1 MAVMDMTKGS
11 IVRSLVSYTIPLVLG
26 NLFQL
31 AYNVVDSM
39 IAGHFI
45 GAGALAATGMASPV
59 INILILGISGIC
71 IGAGVLM
78 SNFFGSKDMAR
89 LKSELST
96 LLVSGTI
103 FSIVLTAVAIIFTNP
118 LLRILNVPADL
129 HHDTAVYLRIIFIGV
144 PFTYFYNALS
154 QALKSV
160 GDSKT
165 PLKFLMASS
174 VLNCGLDLFF
184 VGYMGFGITCSAVTT
199 TVAQAASSL
208 LCFAYIYRKVPL
220 LSLRADEL
228 KIDRSLLRTTLSYG
242 TVTALQQ
249 SVQPIGK
256 LLIQSCVNTLG
267 TAVIAAYN
275 AVTRIDDFAYTP
287 EQNISH
293 AMTTFIAQNRG
304 AGDRKRAYAGFARG
318 MLIEVI
324 YFIILCAVVY
334 SLKGIIMSL
343 FIDPEESPLVVEEG
357 VTYLSIMSFFYIFP
371 ALTNGVQGFF
381 RGVGRM
387 KITLISTFIQA
398 SLRVIFTFILVP
410 YYGIHGICY
419 ACVIGWIC
427 MLLFE
432 VPCYCIFR
440 SKDLK
445 AAV

>member
-184 VGYMGFGITCSAVTT
+184 VGYMGFLCGNGVEQLSFFVECFEYVSCFIHVDCAIDVAGIKQC
-199 TVAQAASSL
+199 Q
-208 LCFAYIYRKVPL
+208 
-220 LSLRADEL
+220 
-228 KIDRSLLRTTLSYG
+228 
-242 TVTALQQ
+242 
-249 SVQPIGK
+249 
-256 LLIQSCVNTLG
+256 G
-267 TAVIAAYN
+267 TAVE
-275 AVTRIDDFAYTP
+275 FA
-287 EQNISH
+287 
-293 AMTTFIAQNRG
+293 
-304 AGDRKRAYAGFARG
+304 
-318 MLIEVI
+318 
-324 YFIILCAVVY
+324 
-334 SLKGIIMSL
+334 
-343 FIDPEESPLVVEEG
+343 
-357 VTYLSIMSFFYIFP
+357 
-371 ALTNGVQGFF
+371 
-381 RGVGRM
+381 
-387 KITLISTFIQA
+387 
-398 SLRVIFTFILVP
+398 
-410 YYGIHGICY
+410 
-419 ACVIGWIC
+419 
-427 MLLFE
+427 
-432 VPCYCIFR
+432 
-440 SKDLK
+440 
-445 AAV
+445 

>member
-1 MAVMDMTKGS
+1 MLNICRGSNIISMAVMDMTKGS
-11 IVRSLVSYTIPLVLG
+11 IVRSLVSYTIPPVLG

-89 LKSELST
+89 LKRELST
-96 LLVSGTI
+96 LLVSGTL

-220 LSLRADEL
+220 LSLRTDEL

-249 SVQPIGK
+249 SVQPVHKPGIGPGGLADCPPSASEDVYGQYREQQEDYHQPSSGDSHLDEGHFLRCGCC
-256 LLIQSCVNTLG
+256 LLRDN
-267 TAVIAAYN
+267 
-275 AVTRIDDFAYTP
+275 F
-287 EQNISH
+287 
-293 AMTTFIAQNRG
+293 
-304 AGDRKRAYAGFARG
+304 
-318 MLIEVI
+318 
-324 YFIILCAVVY
+324 
-334 SLKGIIMSL
+334 
-343 FIDPEESPLVVEEG
+343 
-357 VTYLSIMSFFYIFP
+357 
-371 ALTNGVQGFF
+371 
-381 RGVGRM
+381 
-387 KITLISTFIQA
+387 
-398 SLRVIFTFILVP
+398 
-410 YYGIHGICY
+410 
-419 ACVIGWIC
+419 
-427 MLLFE
+427 
-432 VPCYCIFR
+432 
-440 SKDLK
+440 
-445 AAV
+445 

>member
-1 MAVMDMTKGS
+1 MDMTKGS

-45 GAGALAATGMASPV
+45 GMIAGHFIGAGALAATGMASPV
-59 INILILGISGIC
+59 MNILILGISGIC

-89 LKSELST
+89 LKRELST
-96 LLVSGTI
+96 LLVSGTL

-199 TVAQAASSL
+199 TVAQAASAL

-220 LSLRADEL
+220 LSLRTDEL
-228 KIDRSLLRTTLSYG
+228 KIDRSLLRTTLS
-242 TVTALQQ
+242 TA
-249 SVQPIGK
+249 
-256 LLIQSCVNTLG
+256 
-267 TAVIAAYN
+267 AVRAA
-275 AVTRIDDFAYTP
+275 
-287 EQNISH
+287 
-293 AMTTFIAQNRG
+293 
-304 AGDRKRAYAGFARG
+304 DRKAPDTVMRQYTGHGGNR
-318 MLIEVI
+318 
-324 YFIILCAVVY
+324 
-334 SLKGIIMSL
+334 
-343 FIDPEESPLVVEEG
+343 
-357 VTYLSIMSFFYIFP
+357 
-371 ALTNGVQGFF
+371 
-381 RGVGRM
+381 R
-387 KITLISTFIQA
+387 IQC
-398 SLRVIFTFILVP
+398 R
-410 YYGIHGICY
+410 HQN
-419 ACVIGWIC
+419 
-427 MLLFE
+427 
-432 VPCYCIFR
+432 
-440 SKDLK
+440 
-445 AAV
+445 